1 MVRDIVR
8 HGPISPIMGLI
19 HPSYFLQ
26 CVAPFPIPPLDS
38 PPPVLYLCT
47 NLSAPASNAQ
57 LPTPPPRMIG
67 ERNCDIYNHCTKST
81 RLLQLR
87 VISIPLGFRVHRTSR
102 STHAYFH
109 LTSDNSS
116 RQLLV
121 IYSFQSRVILQP
133 TPSSMFSSGYS
144 QDKLYDALFQ
154 LRYSSKQFLRMSG
167 KSEREAEQQKAKVK
181 KALVD
186 KNPDIARVYAETAVR
201 KHNESVNFLRM
212 ASRIDAVHSRVQS
225 AVQMN
230 EAVKNIGGVSKEL
243 EKAMKSMDLEKIEKI
258 MNKFET
264 QFVDLDVR
272 SATMENSMGNA
283 FTLSAPEDQVRDLLT
298 KVAAESGLEV
308 GAALDKV
315 QVPSGSV
322 TDEQARQADED
333 ALSRRL
339 GQPGSIP
346 AFVLPSGSMA
356 ARHRKGDTAERY
368 VTYTRK
374 PYIGKKNKVDRS
386 IFCQQSTVNSH
397 STDSRASGKYA
408 NQTTVAAD
416 VWIM

>member
-1 MVRDIVR
+1 
-8 HGPISPIMGLI
+8 
-19 HPSYFLQ
+19 
-26 CVAPFPIPPLDS
+26 
-38 PPPVLYLCT
+38 
-47 NLSAPASNAQ
+47 
-57 LPTPPPRMIG
+57 
-67 ERNCDIYNHCTKST
+67 
-81 RLLQLR
+81 
-87 VISIPLGFRVHRTSR
+87 
-102 STHAYFH
+102 
-109 LTSDNSS
+109 
-116 RQLLV
+116 
-121 IYSFQSRVILQP
+121 
-133 TPSSMFSSGYS
+133 MFSSGHS

-154 LRYSSKQFLRMSG
+154 LRYSSKQFTRMSG
-167 KSEREAEQQKAKVK
+167 KSEKEAEQQKAKVR

-258 MNKFET
+258 MSKFET

-283 FTLSAPEDQVRDLLT
+283 FTLSAPEDQVKDLLT

-315 QVPSGSV
+315 QIPSGSV
-322 TDEQARQADED
+322 TDEQTRQADED

-339 GQPGSIP
+339 
-346 AFVLPSGSMA
+346 A
-356 ARHRKGDTAERY
+356 ALRE
-368 VTYTRK
+368 
-374 PYIGKKNKVDRS
+374 
-386 IFCQQSTVNSH
+386 
-397 STDSRASGKYA
+397 
-408 NQTTVAAD
+408 
-416 VWIM
+416 